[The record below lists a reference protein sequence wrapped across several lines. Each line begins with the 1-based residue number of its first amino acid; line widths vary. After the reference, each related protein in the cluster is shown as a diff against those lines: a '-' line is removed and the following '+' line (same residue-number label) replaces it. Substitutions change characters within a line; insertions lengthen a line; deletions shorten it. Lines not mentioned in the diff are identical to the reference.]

1 MSTPTIVRCELEILS
16 VRYPPEDVWGWPGGV
31 YHGWTS
37 AFVRLTGSDGSQ
49 GYGEVG
55 DGLNVPLLLGPL
67 VERAGELVRG
77 LSAEPRTVLD
87 RLTRSAPGWGHG
99 GLFQSVIGGFEMATF
114 DLLGNALGVPARSL
128 LGGPVRTELPVYASG
143 GLAADVDE
151 LRQEIRRHVTDGFR
165 AVKIRIGHGAD
176 LDRKRVEAAREE
188 LGPERE
194 LMLDLGASY
203 LPEPPD
209 VRQVVELMRLLEPAR
224 PYWLED
230 PLPRDDVAGH
240 AILRSEID
248 TRLATGENERT
259 PDHVRRLLDA
269 QAVDVIQTDAV
280 YVGGILRQ
288 LELASLAEA
297 AGVRLAP
304 HTWCS
309 GPGLMANATVVAC
322 AAAGLYVELP
332 RVPNPLRERTL
343 AEPLVVDD
351 GVVRLGD
358 APGLGV
364 HFDETVLSWSFDPE
378 AAPRLHNARPGA

>member
-1 MSTPTIVRCELEILS
+1 MSTPTIVGCELEILS
-16 VRYPPEDVWGWPGGV
+16 ARYRPDEVWSWPGGV

-37 AFVRLTGSDGSQ
+37 AFVRLVGSDGSH
-49 GYGEVG
+49 GYGEIG
-55 DGLNVPLLLGPL
+55 DGLNVPLLLRPM
-67 VERAGELVRG
+67 VDRAAGLVRG
-77 LSAEPRTVLD
+77 LPAEPRTVLD

-99 GLFQSVIGGFEMATF
+99 GLFQSVIGGVEMATF
-114 DLLGNALGVPARSL
+114 DLLGHALGVPVRTL
-128 LGGPVRTELPVYASG
+128 LGGAVRSDLPVYASG
-143 GLAADVDE
+143 GLSADPDE
-151 LRQEIRRHVTDGFR
+151 LRHEVRRHVADGFR
-165 AVKIRIGHGAD
+165 AVKIRIGHGVD
-176 LDRKRVEAAREE
+176 LDRKRVEAVREE
-188 LGPERE
+188 LGPDGA

-203 LPEPPD
+203 LADPPD
-209 VRQVVELMRLLEPAR
+209 VREVVDLMRSMEPMR

-240 AILRSEID
+240 AILRSELD

-259 PDHVRRLLDA
+259 PDHIRRLIDA

-288 LELASLAEA
+288 LELASLAES

-322 AAAGLYVELP
+322 APAGLYVEVP
-332 RVPNPLRERTL
+332 RVPNPLRERTMVQ
-343 AEPLVVDD
+343 PFVVDD

-378 AAPRLHNARPGA
+378 AGPRLHNARATD